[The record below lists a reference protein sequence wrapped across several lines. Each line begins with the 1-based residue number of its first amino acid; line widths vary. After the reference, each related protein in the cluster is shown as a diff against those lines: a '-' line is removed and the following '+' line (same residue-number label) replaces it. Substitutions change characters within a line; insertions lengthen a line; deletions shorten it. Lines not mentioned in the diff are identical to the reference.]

1 MSKRKIEILVLSDIH
16 LGTYGC
22 RAKELASY
30 LKNVKPKM
38 LILNGDIIDIW
49 QFSKNYFPK
58 SHIEVL
64 KHFLKIAISG
74 VPIYYITGN
83 HDDALRRFSS
93 FSLGNFHLVDK
104 LLLDIDGKKGWFF
117 HGDVF
122 DASIQYSKW
131 LARLGGYGYTILIML
146 NVFINFILSKLGREK
161 MSFSKKVKNNVKKAV
176 AYINDF
182 ETSAAE
188 IAIEREYDYVVC
200 GHIHSPQ
207 IRTINTD
214 KGSVAYLN
222 SGDWIENMSALEY
235 NNQEWKIFSYDET
248 PVKSKEKDE
257 IPDQKVPSPKELID
271 RVLDTSSMVRIAPV
285 PEEEEEAKV
294 FLEMLYSREKELN

>member
-1 MSKRKIEILVLSDIH
+1 MAKRKIEILVLSDIH

-22 RAKELASY
+22 RANELVDY
-30 LKNVKPKM
+30 LKSVKPEM

-58 SHIEVL
+58 SHVAVL
-64 KHFLKIAISG
+64 KQLLKISISG

-93 FSLGNFHLVDK
+93 FSLGDFHLVDK
-104 LLLDIDGKKGWFF
+104 LLLEVDGKKAWFF

-131 LARLGGYGYTILIML
+131 LAKLGGYGYTALILT
-146 NVFINFILSKLGREK
+146 NVFINFLLTKLGREK

-207 IRTINTD
+207 MRTVVNE
-214 KGSVAYLN
+214 KGSVQYLN
-222 SGDWIENMSALEY
+222 SGDWIEHLSSLEY
-235 NNQEWKIFSYDET
+235 NNGEWTIFAYEKDQLKTAS
-248 PVKSKEKDE
+248 SKEKS
-257 IPDQKVPSPKELID
+257 VPVQYNVSPRELID
-271 RVLDTSSMVRIAPV
+271 RVLDTSNIVSVGRPIIK
-285 PEEEEEAKV
+285 EEV
-294 FLEMLYSREKELN
+294 IV

>member
-1 MSKRKIEILVLSDIH
+1 MELLVLSDLH

-22 RAKELASY
+22 RAKELVQY
-30 LKNVKPKM
+30 LKSVKPSV

-64 KHFLKIAISG
+64 KQMLKIAMSG

-83 HDDALRRFSS
+83 HDDALRRFSG

-104 LLLDIDGKKGWFF
+104 LLLDLDGKKAWFF

-131 LARLGGYGYTILIML
+131 LAKLGGYGYSILIMT
-146 NVFINFILSKLGREK
+146 NVFINFVLSKLGRDK

-176 AYINDF
+176 SYINDF
-182 ETSAAE
+182 EMSAAE
-188 IAIEREYDYVVC
+188 IAIDREYDYVVC
-200 GHIHSPQ
+200 GHIHNPQ
-207 IRTINTD
+207 MRTVENK
-214 KGSVAYLN
+214 KGKVTYLN
-222 SGDWIENMSALEY
+222 SGDWIEHLSALEY
-235 NNQEWKIFSYDET
+235 NNQRWRIFSFEEDMKPASKQPIEQMPRYAPT
-248 PVKSKEKDE
+248 PE
-257 IPDQKVPSPKELID
+257 ELVQ
-271 RVLDTSSMVRIAPV
+271 RVMDTSETVNYKTLFSPTNR
-285 PEEEEEAKV
+285 K
-294 FLEMLYSREKELN
+294 

>member
-1 MSKRKIEILVLSDIH
+1 
-16 LGTYGC
+16 
-22 RAKELASY
+22 
-30 LKNVKPKM
+30 M

-64 KHFLKIAISG
+64 KQFLKIAISG

-104 LLLDIDGKKGWFF
+104 LILNVDGKKAWFF

-131 LARLGGYGYTILIML
+131 LAKLGGYGYTMLIMM
-146 NVFINFILSKLGREK
+146 NIFINFIRSKLGWEK

-182 ETSAAE
+182 EENAAE
-188 IAIEREYDYVVC
+188 VAIDRKYDYVVC
-200 GHIHSPQ
+200 GHIHNPQ
-207 IRTINTD
+207 IRTVENK
-214 KGSVAYLN
+214 KGKVLYLN
-222 SGDWIENMSALEY
+222 SGDWIENLTALEY
-235 NNQEWKIFSYDET
+235 QDQQWSIYSYENAQQ
-248 PVKSKEKDE
+248 PNKEKE
-257 IPDQKVPSPKELID
+257 PHSAPQIQIPSPAELVD
-271 RVLDTSSMVRIAPV
+271 RVLDTSDTVTVPRKPETVKEVREFMELI
-285 PEEEEEAKV
+285 
-294 FLEMLYSREKELN
+294 YSSETIEKD